1 MWDKK
6 GGASRLFYWLMQ
18 VLFIPAR
25 ALRQAIGIMTNHHH
39 EAQKT
44 SLIDAWTVP
53 ISWTGSVSP
62 VKLACH
68 NAW

>member
-1 MWDKK
+1 MDKK
-6 GGASRLFYWLMQ
+6 GGRSRLFYLMHK
-18 VLFIPAR
+18 LIAIPAR

-44 SLIDAWTVP
+44 SFIDAWTVA